1 MNRILIFAITLLF
14 TEYIHAQGCCSG
26 GSGSPIAGGAS
37 QGVLQDRQMEI
48 AGNYQYFSTDK
59 FFTQDRDTSRFFDN
73 LNSNYLY
80 MRLAYGVTKDF
91 TMSIESGYF
100 LNKTQF
106 GLDGADTIR
115 SSGIGDLI
123 LFPRYDILNTTS
135 ETRRTE
141 ITIGLGYKIPLG
153 KYNDSTV
160 VFFDPDTGEKL
171 YTTSPPTVQP
181 TNGSQDFIFYGFFFR
196 GYPLKNFRLF
206 ANALYMKKG
215 WNALG
220 QKFGDYSS
228 VGLFASKT
236 FFEKLGVTLQLKGE
250 NVAQA
255 KNIDM
260 DLYGIDVTSTAS
272 RKIFFVPQLS
282 FSHNSFTIYALSEIP
297 IYQYLQGTQIGS
309 KYQITTGISYRFF
322 TYKTASE

>member
-1 MNRILIFAITLLF
+1 M
-14 TEYIHAQGCCSG
+14 
-26 GSGSPIAGGAS
+26 
-37 QGVLQDRQMEI
+37 
-48 AGNYQYFSTDK
+48 K
-59 FFTQDRDTSRFFDN
+59 
-73 LNSNYLY
+73 NSSLKKLELW
-80 MRLAYGVTKDF
+80 RERPTK
-91 TMSIESGYF
+91 
-100 LNKTQF
+100 NKPTQF

-160 VFFDPDTGEKL
+160 VFFDHDTGEKI
-171 YTTSPPTVQP
+171 YDTSPPYVQP